1 MKLFIDD
8 LRNAPD
14 SSWIIARTS
23 NDANDIITR
32 IGIPNHISFDHDLGG
47 DDTAICVVNFI
58 IEAVLDGLLRF
69 PENFTFNVHSANPVG
84 AANITGKMN
93 GILNFMANR

>member
-14 SSWIIARTS
+14 STWVVARTS
-23 NDANDIITR
+23 DDAIAIIAE
-32 IGIPNHISFDHDLGG
+32 GIPEHISFDHDLGG

-58 IEAVLDGLLRF
+58 IEAVLDGLFRF

-93 GILNFMANR
+93 GILNFMVNR

>member
-14 SSWIIARTS
+14 STWVVARTS
-23 NDANDIITR
+23 DDAIAIIAE
-32 IGIPNHISFDHDLGG
+32 GIPQVISFDHDLGG

-58 IEAVLDGLLRF
+58 IEAVLDGLFRF

-93 GILNFMANR
+93 GILNFMVNR